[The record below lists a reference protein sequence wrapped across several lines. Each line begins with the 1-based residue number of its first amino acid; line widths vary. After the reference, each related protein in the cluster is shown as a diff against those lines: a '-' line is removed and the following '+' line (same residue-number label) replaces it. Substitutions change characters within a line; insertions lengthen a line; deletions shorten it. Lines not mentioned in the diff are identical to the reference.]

1 MNKVTTTIFGSA
13 YQSYLCGGDVYTYRF
28 ESKSPLMT
36 KKYNDAIKYL
46 EDNEL
51 VIVKFMSED
60 KVRLTLTDKGIEYGN
75 SMSV

>member
-1 MNKVTTTIFGSA
+1 MNKVTSTIFERA

-28 ESKSPLMT
+28 ESKSSLMT

-46 EDNEL
+46 ENEGL
-51 VIVKFMSED
+51 VVVEFMSED
-60 KVRLTLTDKGIEYGN
+60 KVKLTLTDKGIEYGN

>member
-1 MNKVTTTIFGSA
+1 MNKVTTTIFERA

-36 KKYNDAIKYL
+36 KKYSEAIKYL

-51 VIVKFMSED
+51 VNVKFMSED

>member
-1 MNKVTTTIFGSA
+1 MNKITTTIFERA

-28 ESKSPLMT
+28 ESKSPLMM
-36 KKYNDAIKYL
+36 KKYTDAIKYL

-51 VIVKFMSED
+51 VIVKFMSKD
-60 KVRLTLTDKGIEYGN
+60 KVRLTLTNKGIEYAN

>member
-1 MNKVTTTIFGSA
+1 MNKLTTTIFERA

-28 ESKSPLMT
+28 ESKSCLMM
-36 KKYNDAIKYL
+36 KKYTEAIKYL
-46 EDNEL
+46 EDNGL

-60 KVRLTLTDKGIEYGN
+60 KVKLSLTDKGIEYGN

>member
-1 MNKVTTTIFGSA
+1 MNKITSTIFERA

-36 KKYNDAIKYL
+36 KKYNDAIKCL
-46 EDNEL
+46 ENEGL
-51 VIVKFMSED
+51 VVVKFMSED

>member
-1 MNKVTTTIFGSA
+1 MNKVTTTIFERA

-60 KVRLTLTDKGIEYGN
+60 KVRLTLTNKGIEYGN
-75 SMSV
+75 SMLV